1 MGLSIHESGD
11 LMKSKLITAL
21 LAASA
26 ASFGLAPPSAMA
38 QGTSTP
44 VIDRAQQQISAR
56 IRQGM
61 ASGHIT
67 PSEARELFRRDR
79 EIELHEIRVKSN
91 GNVTPQERQQLRT
104 ELDGLSAEVERMMA
118 NSAVVTGYGNA
129 SGNTPGIDSMEA
141 NLRARIDEGVRTG
154 RINQRE
160 ADRLHR
166 RERDIARHEAAYKR
180 DGVVTPQ
187 ERRQLRDELSR
198 LSNDVDRL
206 VSNRPGGQLRNEPQG

>member
-1 MGLSIHESGD
+1 
-11 LMKSKLITAL
+11 MKSKLITAL

-26 ASFGLAPPSAMA
+26 ASFGLAVPPAMA

-44 VIDRAQQQISAR
+44 TIDRAQQQISAR

-91 GNVTPQERQQLRT
+91 GNATAQERQQLRA
-104 ELDGLSAEVERMMA
+104 ELDGLAVDVERMMA
-118 NSAVVTGYGNA
+118 NSAVVTRNGNA
-129 SGNTPGIDSMEA
+129 NTPGIDSMEA
-141 NLRARIDEGVRTG
+141 NLTARIDEGVRTG

-166 RERDIARHEAAYKR
+166 RERDIARHEAVYRR
-180 DGVVTPQ
+180 DGVVTAQ

-198 LSNDVDRL
+198 LSRDVDRM
-206 VSNRPGGQLRNEPQG
+206 VRNMPSSQLRSEPRG

>member
-1 MGLSIHESGD
+1 
-11 LMKSKLITAL
+11 MKSNLITAL
-21 LAASA
+21 LVVSA
-26 ASFGLAPPSAMA
+26 TSFGVALPSAMA
-38 QGTSTP
+38 QGTNTP
-44 VIDRAQQQISAR
+44 TIDRAQQQISAR

-91 GNVTPQERQQLRT
+91 GNATPQERQQLRA
-104 ELDGLSAEVERMMA
+104 ELDGLAAEVERMMA
-118 NSAVVTGYGNA
+118 NSAVVTRNGNA
-129 SGNTPGIDSMEA
+129 NTPGIDSMEA
-141 NLRARIDEGVRTG
+141 NIRARIDEGVRTG

-160 ADRLHR
+160 AGRLYR
-166 RERDIARHEAAYKR
+166 QERDFARHEAMYKR

-198 LSNDVDRL
+198 LSDAVDRM
-206 VSNRPGGQLRNEPQG
+206 VSNRPNSQLRSEPRG